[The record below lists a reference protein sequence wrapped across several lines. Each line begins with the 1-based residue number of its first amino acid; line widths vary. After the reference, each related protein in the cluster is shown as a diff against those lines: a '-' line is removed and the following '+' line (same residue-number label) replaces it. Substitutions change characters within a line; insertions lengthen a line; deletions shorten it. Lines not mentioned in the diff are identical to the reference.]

1 MGEGH
6 QMQCVVCTQPNEL
19 ELKEI
24 TAPTA
29 GPGEALIRV
38 RRIGICGT
46 DLHAF
51 RGNQP
56 FFSYPRVLGHELAG
70 VIEEIGPNA
79 ANLQPGD
86 PVAVIP
92 YLECGQCLACR
103 SGKPNCCVNLKVIG
117 VHVDGGMQEVIV
129 VPTGHLLK
137 TAELTLDQA
146 AILEP
151 LSIGAHAVRR
161 AALHQ
166 GEQVLVIGAGPIGL
180 SVMAFAARQGAQV
193 SVMDVNEERL
203 KFSQGWANIAQTINA
218 LDNPIEKLSE
228 ITRGDLP
235 TVVFDATGNPQ
246 SMMSSFNYVAN
257 GGKLVFVGLVK
268 TDISFSDQEFHRKE
282 LTLFASRNSTKEDFV
297 SVKEAVQSG
306 LINSA
311 SYITHRTGL
320 AQLAAHFEDL
330 FDPQARV
337 IKALVEI

>member
-1 MGEGH
+1 
-6 QMQCVVCTQPNEL
+6 MQCIVCTQPNEL
-19 ELKEI
+19 ELKEV

-70 VIEEIGPNA
+70 VIEEIGPNP

-86 PVAVIP
+86 PVAIIP
-92 YLECGQCLACR
+92 YLECGHCLACR

-137 TAELTLDQA
+137 TAELTIDQA
-146 AILEP
+146 VILEP

-161 AALHQ
+161 AAIQ
-166 GEQVLVIGAGPIGL
+166 PKEQVLVIGAGPIGL
-180 SVMAFAARQGAQV
+180 SVMAFAAQQGAQV

-203 KFSQGWANIAQTINA
+203 KFSHQWANIAQTINA
-218 LDNPIEKLSE
+218 LDNPLERLND
-228 ITRGDLP
+228 ITGGDLP
-235 TVVFDATGNPQ
+235 TIVFDATGNPQ
-246 SMMSSFNYVAN
+246 SMMTSFNYVAN

-268 TDISFSDQEFHRKE
+268 ADLSFSDQEFHRKE
-282 LTLFASRNSTKEDFV
+282 LTLFASRNATKADFV
-297 SVKEAVQSG
+297 TVKQAVQSG
-306 LINSA
+306 AINSA
-311 SYITHRTGL
+311 SYITHRTNL
-320 AQLAAHFEDL
+320 AHLPVHFEDL

-337 IKALVEI
+337 IKAIVEV